1 VSRRLRL
8 VLGAAAV
15 LVAVN
20 VALAAI
26 GSLDGGTPGGPRSSS
41 YATGADGAAAYAE
54 LLREEGYQVAALRA
68 APSERPLDP
77 ADTAVL
83 LDAVGVTLEDVV
95 ALRMFVQ
102 GGGRLV
108 VGGDPGRGLD
118 GLGPGQPTWDSG
130 GSQTAHVVAPTA
142 ETSGVDRVEA
152 AGEGTWRGG
161 RALPVVMGKTGSL
174 VSVQT
179 LGAGRLVL
187 LADVSPLQ
195 NERLAA
201 ADNAALGLGIAG
213 PRDRRVVFAESYHG
227 YGDASGLRAVPE
239 AWLAAI
245 AIGLVAIATLMLARG
260 RRLGPPEPDARA
272 LAPARSAYVDA
283 LGALLARRR
292 DRTAAG
298 EALRA
303 RTAGRLPGQPPEALV
318 RPVVTDGELVAAGTE
333 FAAVERSIRR
343 NA

>member
-1 VSRRLRL
+1 MRLA
-8 VLGAAAV
+8 LGTAAA

-54 LLREEGYQVAALRA
+54 LLREAGYEVTALRS
-68 APSERPLDP
+68 APSERRLDP
-77 ADTAVL
+77 AATAVA
-83 LDAVGVTLEDVV
+83 LDAVGVTLEDAV

-102 GGGRLV
+102 DGGRLV
-108 VGGDPGRGLD
+108 VGGDPGRWLE
-118 GLGPGQPTWDSG
+118 GLGPGLPAWGVD
-130 GSQTAHVVAPTA
+130 GSNVARTVAPVA
-142 ETSGVDRVEA
+142 ETRGVDRVEA
-152 AGEGTWRGG
+152 AGDGTWRGG
-161 RALPVVMGKTGSL
+161 RALPVVIGETGSL
-174 VSVQT
+174 VSVQAI
-179 LGAGRLVL
+179 GAGRLVL

-213 PRDRRVVFAESYHG
+213 PRERRVLFAETYHG
-227 YGDASGLRAVPE
+227 YGEASGIGAIPD

-298 EALRA
+298 VALQARA
-303 RTAGRLPGQPPEALV
+303 AGRLTGAPPEALAQ
-318 RPVVTDGELVAAGTE
+318 PVATDSELVAVGAA